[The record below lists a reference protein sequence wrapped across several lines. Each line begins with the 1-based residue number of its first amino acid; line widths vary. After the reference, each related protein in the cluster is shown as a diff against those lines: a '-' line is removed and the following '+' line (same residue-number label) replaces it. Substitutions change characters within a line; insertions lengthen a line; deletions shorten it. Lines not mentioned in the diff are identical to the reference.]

1 MNNQPFFL
9 QGSSTEIPFLSLLES
24 SIPKNNT
31 LESAL
36 STAVSGIKGF
46 GDFESLREEGGNMA
60 WWPNPSVL
68 EQLAVHPG
76 TPATVL
82 EQLAWHPVADVR
94 ASVAENANTPLES
107 IFALAQDNDPHVRY
121 QLAENHKLNVAV
133 LNLLSNDEHP
143 YVACRARRTLDRL
156 NCQ

>member
-94 ASVAENANTPLES
+94 ASVAENA
-107 IFALAQDNDPHVRY
+107 PHVRY